1 MTTRQLLRPPPNAV
15 GHQVYAKQMLWL
27 ALPSCTLADALKWCT
42 TTCSIAVHLLWLTT
56 SACCVSAD
64 HASLLTQEEYFK
76 LIEQDMPA
84 QMESDGKF
92 KG

>member
-1 MTTRQLLRPPPNAV
+1 
-15 GHQVYAKQMLWL
+15 
-27 ALPSCTLADALKWCT
+27 
-42 TTCSIAVHLLWLTT
+42 
-56 SACCVSAD
+56 VSAD

-76 LIEQDMPA
+76 LVEQDMPA

>member
-1 MTTRQLLRPPPNAV
+1 MC
-15 GHQVYAKQMLWL
+15 H
-27 ALPSCTLADALKWCT
+27 
-42 TTCSIAVHLLWLTT
+42 H
-56 SACCVSAD
+56 CCAD

-84 QMESDGKF
+84 ELESDGKY